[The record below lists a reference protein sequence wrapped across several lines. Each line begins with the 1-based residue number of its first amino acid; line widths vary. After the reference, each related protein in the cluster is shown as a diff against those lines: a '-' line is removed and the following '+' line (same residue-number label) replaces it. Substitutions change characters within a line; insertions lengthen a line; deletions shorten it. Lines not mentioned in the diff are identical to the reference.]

1 MCSLQHSWTVP
12 HMHHTHSCATL
23 SIPHFHLLSHSTL
36 FPSQR
41 TWSSILSCRT
51 EGSSLFPSLLNLIQL
66 FDVNIQG
73 TVCSLMLPNLTSR
86 VHLWLLFLQLSH
98 RFLLKEGTTKIF
110 GLPQP
115 QRTQGHHWTCRI
127 SQRWVWS
134 SFSSLHCNTWLLS
147 WGKDW
152 NIWSQLPLSS
162 CNQYFPFQ
170 IQSIYPAWQLSW
182 LPLFSWGTQP
192 HADAIYTLG
201 KLFLQPFFPNKPSL
215 VSHPKGESRDLWLW
229 KMPWHFLI
237 SKSRVLAR
245 CQLWQLHAVDL

>member
-12 HMHHTHSCATL
+12 HMHHTHSCATS

-41 TWSSILSCRT
+41 TWSSVLSCRT

-170 IQSIYPAWQLSW
+170 MQSICPAWQLSCS
-182 LPLFSWGTQP
+182 PSSPEEHNHMQMLFIHWANYFCN
-192 HADAIYTLG
+192 H
-201 KLFLQPFFPNKPSL
+201 FFPTSPASCPI
-215 VSHPKGESRDLWLW
+215 PKV
-229 KMPWHFLI
+229 
-237 SKSRVLAR
+237 RVVICDCER
-245 CQLWQLHAVDL
+245 CLGTFS